1 MISIAVDGPA
11 GAGKSTVSKGVAA
24 RFGFIYVDTGALY
37 RTLSYGLLRDRVD
50 IENDGKIAE
59 FLKSAEVGIKY
70 VNNEQ
75 RVFLNGE
82 DVSDY
87 IRTNEISMTTSKIS
101 AKPIVRE
108 FLLELQRKLARE
120 NNVIM
125 DGRDIG
131 TVVLPD
137 ATLKVYLTA
146 AAEDRAERR
155 YKELIER
162 GENVKFEDILNDVNK
177 RDYNDMHRD
186 ISPLKKADDAVTVD
200 TTGNN
205 LEESIELLSSV
216 IKERIKV

>member
-59 FLKSAEVGIKY
+59 FLKSAVVGIKY

>member
-1 MISIAVDGPA
+1 
-11 GAGKSTVSKGVAA
+11 
-24 RFGFIYVDTGALY
+24 
-37 RTLSYGLLRDRVD
+37 
-50 IENDGKIAE
+50 
-59 FLKSAEVGIKY
+59 
-70 VNNEQ
+70 
-75 RVFLNGE
+75 
-82 DVSDY
+82 
-87 IRTNEISMTTSKIS
+87 
-101 AKPIVRE
+101 
-108 FLLELQRKLARE
+108 
-120 NNVIM
+120 M